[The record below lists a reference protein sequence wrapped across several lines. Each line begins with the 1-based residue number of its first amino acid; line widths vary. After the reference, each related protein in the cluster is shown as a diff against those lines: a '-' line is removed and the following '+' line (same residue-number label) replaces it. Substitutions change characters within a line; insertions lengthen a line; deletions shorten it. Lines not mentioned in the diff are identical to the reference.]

1 MSNRRCNTVV
11 IAKSSDDVTSQSHA
25 FVQLLRKTG
34 VELESESN
42 CNRVAV
48 ESQSNIGSRIIV
60 ATTLEYSRAD
70 NYRRSLTI
78 WTRSRGSQ
86 KRRPP
91 VERESEWRGRCRPAN
106 DRLPT
111 GRRNLDG
118 QRLVL
123 IRTDRRSVGRS
134 VSQSCLEG
142 TAAAAAAARL
152 ISVTD
157 ERSDALRSASELR
170 VLAHLWRCC
179 CILASLLI

>member
-42 CNRVAV
+42 CNRVSV

-78 WTRSRGSQ
+78 
-86 KRRPP
+86 
-91 VERESEWRGRCRPAN
+91 
-106 DRLPT
+106 
-111 GRRNLDG
+111 
-118 QRLVL
+118 
-123 IRTDRRSVGRS
+123 
-134 VSQSCLEG
+134 
-142 TAAAAAAARL
+142 
-152 ISVTD
+152 
-157 ERSDALRSASELR
+157 
-170 VLAHLWRCC
+170 
-179 CILASLLI
+179 